1 MRYYYPD
8 LFVIVLIQGLTL
20 LLPGAN
26 GQQQKVLLELNLA
39 SAKLPSVMDT
49 TTTYYDGENFI
60 YIFGGYAMQSSSL
73 TNACV
78 NLRDAI

>member
-26 GQQQKVLLELNLA
+26 GQQQKALLELNLA